1 MTTLRADTEKK
12 TVKVWNPLV
21 RIFHMSLLVAV
32 GVAYV
37 TQEQQYDA
45 HIQSGYAVLGL
56 VLFRIFWGM
65 AGGRHARFAAFW
77 PTPAGLQRYL
87 KDMLRGQAP
96 RYLGHNP
103 AGGLMVIG
111 GVVGALLLPALSA
124 LGFVLIYKS
133 SRVLNIA
140 HGQIIAAGA
149 FITYA
154 LTVWVGIHIALSFI
168 LSMIITF
175 FLAMSVERVFLRR
188 LIGEPIISVIMVT
201 IGLMSIIDGIIY
213 MTPFGS
219 ENFSFPEFLPK
230 TPLMFW
236 GVSISWTQLVGLI
249 ITFIMI
255 GGFTWFFKASTIG
268 ISMRAVSDDQFASM
282 SIGISV
288 PKVFGLAWAAAGLS
302 AAAAGGI
309 DHVHGH
315 GIAGKHAVQ
324 AAHQLDALR
333 DRRGIVRIRE
343 VRGLGALDHVDEL
356 GRHLVPA
363 GVLGLGPESG
373 ARVDRLAARAPDV
386 AVVHVVVVRN
396 GDGRPIANDL
406 SELPT

>member
-1 MTTLRADTEKK
+1 MSYFFQ
-12 TVKVWNPLV
+12 LV
-21 RIFHMSLLVAV
+21 V
-32 GVAYV
+32 
-37 TQEQQYDA
+37 
-45 HIQSGYAVLGL
+45 SG
-56 VLFRIFWGM
+56 I
-65 AGGRHARFAAFW
+65 
-77 PTPAGLQRYL
+77 
-87 KDMLRGQAP
+87 
-96 RYLGHNP
+96 
-103 AGGLMVIG
+103 
-111 GVVGALLLPALSA
+111 VVGSIYALSA

-154 LTVWVGIHIALSFI
+154 LTVWVGIHIVLSFI

-213 MTPFGS
+213 MTPFGA

-230 TPLMFW
+230 EPIAFW
-236 GVSISWTQLVGLI
+236 GISMSWTQLVGVI

-255 GGFTWFFKASTIG
+255 GGFTWFFKASTVG

-288 PKVFGLAWAAAGLS
+288 PKVFGLAWATAGLS

-309 DHVHGH
+309 IGNIPGLNFDVLHSFGIIVFPVVIVGGLDSIFGAIVAGIIMGLIQQFAAGYLDGNWGLFGTADVLPYIILLIILLIKPHGLF
-315 GIAGKHAVQ
+315 GIHE
-324 AAHQLDALR
+324 
-333 DRRGIVRIRE
+333 IE
-343 VRGLGALDHVDEL
+343 
-356 GRHLVPA
+356 
-363 GVLGLGPESG
+363 
-373 ARVDRLAARAPDV
+373 RV
-386 AVVHVVVVRN
+386 
-396 GDGRPIANDL
+396 
-406 SELPT
+406 

>member
-1 MTTLRADTEKK
+1 MSYFFQ
-12 TVKVWNPLV
+12 LV
-21 RIFHMSLLVAV
+21 F
-32 GVAYV
+32 
-37 TQEQQYDA
+37 
-45 HIQSGYAVLGL
+45 SG
-56 VLFRIFWGM
+56 I
-65 AGGRHARFAAFW
+65 
-77 PTPAGLQRYL
+77 
-87 KDMLRGQAP
+87 
-96 RYLGHNP
+96 
-103 AGGLMVIG
+103 
-111 GVVGALLLPALSA
+111 VVGSIYALSA

-230 TPLMFW
+230 TPLSFW
-236 GVSISWTQLVGLI
+236 DISISWTQLVGVI

-255 GGFTWFFKASTIG
+255 AGFTWFFKASTVG

-288 PKVFGLAWAAAGLS
+288 PRVFGLAWATAGLS

-309 DHVHGH
+309 IGNITGLNFDVLHSFGIIVFPVVIVGGLDSIFGAIVAGIIMGLIQQFASGYLDGNWGLFGTADVLPYIILLIILLIKPHGLF
-315 GIAGKHAVQ
+315 GIHE
-324 AAHQLDALR
+324 
-333 DRRGIVRIRE
+333 IE
-343 VRGLGALDHVDEL
+343 
-356 GRHLVPA
+356 
-363 GVLGLGPESG
+363 
-373 ARVDRLAARAPDV
+373 RV
-386 AVVHVVVVRN
+386 
-396 GDGRPIANDL
+396 
-406 SELPT
+406 